1 MNKNKKIKYVKIS
14 DEDYAADTRPQ
25 KKTRS
30 KSEEKAEK
38 YHSARRHPV
47 VNAISGF
54 FSMAGTAILSMFLI
68 LIITLCIVATALC
81 VYVMQFAESSF
92 DVDLTDV
99 ELSYSSFIY
108 AKDKNNEPVL
118 LKQIS
123 SDESRVWVDIEDIPQ
138 HVLDAFVAVED
149 ERFFEHDGVDWKRTL
164 TVTVQALFSDGTAGG
179 STITQQLVRDIT
191 QDNETTFGRKL
202 REIFRALSLENKYTK
217 FDILESYLNR
227 IGFGGTAY
235 GIGSAAY
242 HYFDKEVSELT
253 IAEAAM
259 LAGLVRSP
267 TNYNPYVSPQQSKTR
282 QEYALSHMYE
292 NGYITTQEYEDAV
305 AEKVRFRLPVEGDW
319 YGYIDE
325 RTQEKTPDE
334 SDLYY
339 EDVPWDTIL
348 GEDVA
353 FAYQWNGDYEV
364 TQNWYMDAALNQIV
378 TDLADL
384 FDISYSAAWEKFCSG
399 GYTAY
404 LNMDIEMQDTLSKKF
419 EDPYTCL
426 SEYDTTLPSDS
437 KALLQGA
444 FVVMDYRG
452 NVKAIAGGIG
462 EKPGD
467 NCFNRATQTVSAIGS
482 TIKPIAN
489 YSLAIDMN
497 LITYST
503 FMKDKC
509 GRVFVGYGLED
520 EYEAK
525 HEYDPEEGTINW
537 PENYE
542 RNYGTGDYYPAWYA
556 VQKST
561 NTIAARTMSKIGLA
575 NAFNH
580 LVNKLGFSH
589 LDSTNDMAYAPL
601 ATGALTNGATLV
613 ELTAAFQPIGNGGMY
628 YKPYF
633 YSKVVDTNGKVVL
646 EQDTNGRRAIDED
659 SAWIANRM
667 MKKVIDDPYGTGQ
680 YAKFGNVEVVGKT
693 GTANDESN
701 LLFAGL
707 TPQYVACYRIAHD
720 DNHRISRSGEAGY
733 AGWRTLAKVW
743 SDVMDE
749 VVTDIETEQSF
760 VPDSDVLV
768 LSYCNETG
776 LLATST
782 SKCPETT
789 IGYYRQSNY
798 PASCDSKHDGTYWAE
813 HDEEEPPKFE

>member
-1 MNKNKKIKYVKIS
+1 MSKNKKVKYVRIS
-14 DEDYAADTRPQ
+14 DEDYAAETTP
-25 KKTRS
+25 KKKS
-30 KSEEKAEK
+30 KSQEKTEK
-38 YHSARRHPV
+38 YHSVRRHPV
-47 VNAISGF
+47 VGAIGGI
-54 FSMAGTAILSMFLI
+54 FSMAGTAILSMILI

-99 ELSYSSFIY
+99 ELSYSSFVY
-108 AKDKNNEPVL
+108 AKDENNQDVL

-123 SDESRVWVDIEDIPQ
+123 SDESRVWVEIEDIPQ

-164 TVTVQALFSDGTAGG
+164 TVTVQAVFSEGTAGG

-191 QDNETTFGRKL
+191 KDNETTFGRKL

-242 HYFDKEVSELT
+242 HYFDKDVSELT
-253 IAEAAM
+253 IAEAAI
-259 LAGLVRSP
+259 LAGVVRSP
-267 TNYNPYVSPQQSKTR
+267 SKYNPYYSLQQSKTR

-292 NGYITTQEYEDAV
+292 NGYITTQEYEDAI

-325 RTQEKTPDE
+325 RSEQVDE
-334 SDLYY
+334 TEDLYY

-364 TQNWYMDAALNQIV
+364 SQNWYMDAALNQIV

-404 LNMDIEMQDTLSKKF
+404 LNMDIDMQDKLSAKF

-426 SEYDTTLPSDS
+426 SEYDTSLTSDS
-437 KALLQGA
+437 KNLIQGA
-444 FVVMDYRG
+444 FVIMDYRG

-482 TIKPIAN
+482 TIKPIGN
-489 YSLAIDMN
+489 YSLAVDMD

-503 FMKDKC
+503 FVKDKS
-509 GRVFVGYGLED
+509 GRVFVGYNKED
-520 EYEAK
+520 EYTEAQ
-525 HEYDPEEGTINW
+525 EYDPEEGTINW
-537 PENYE
+537 PMNYE
-542 RNYGTGDYYPAWYA
+542 KNYGTGDYYPVWYA

-561 NTIAARTMSKIGLA
+561 NTIAARSMSKIGLA
-575 NAFNH
+575 NSFNH

-613 ELTAAFQPIGNGGMY
+613 ELTAAFQIMGNGGMY

-633 YSKVVDTNGKVVL
+633 YSKVVDSNGKTVL
-646 EQDTNGRRAIDED
+646 EQDTNGKRAIDAD
-659 SAWIANRM
+659 SAWITNRM

-680 YAKFGNVEVVGKT
+680 HAKLGSVEVVGKT

-707 TPQYVACYRIAHD
+707 TPEYVACYRIAHD
-720 DNHRISRSGEAGY
+720 DNHEIATASEADY

-743 SDVMDE
+743 HDVMVEMVDTT
-749 VVTDIETEQSF
+749 VEQSF
-760 VPDSDVLV
+760 VPNSDTIVQN
-768 LSYCNETG
+768 YCNETG
-776 LLATST
+776 LLAT

-789 IGYYRQSNY
+789 IGYYRKSNI
-798 PASCDSKHDGTYWAE
+798 PMSCDSEHDGTYWAE
-813 HDEEEPPKFE
+813 HDEEEPPDFE